1 MSYYHSATSAAPLL
15 PTFFWG
21 GPGDTKIHTKFIK
34 THVGSQVRE
43 SVASKWP
50 RGAKGTP
57 RWSKGAPKCAK
68 NTSRGPPG
76 TPFWHLGLQMC
87 TFAKHQ
93 YLLCFSHIST
103 PGGLLLGTPGTQS
116 STHAAQRAKMD
127 AQVMPHVP
135 RGAPR
140 ERPGWPPRRK
150 GCQKVSKKVTKNDLK

>member
-1 MSYYHSATSAAPLL
+1 MCFSHSARGCRTQAAD
-15 PTFFWG
+15 FFLG
-21 GPGDTKIHTKFIK
+21 GPGDTNIHTKCIK

-57 RWSKGAPKCAK
+57 RWSKRCPKSAK
-68 NTSRGPPG
+68 NTSRGTPG

-87 TFAKHQ
+87 TFAKHR

-116 STHAAQRAKMD
+116 SSHGALTAKMD
-127 AQVMPHVP
+127 AKVMPKVP

-140 ERPGWPPRRK
+140 ERPGWPP
-150 GCQKVSKKVTKNDLK
+150 